1 MNTSLFK
8 SLLVGS
14 VAALLAVAC
23 GGGGGGGGGM
33 VAGVGIG
40 GSGITSVGLVT
51 AVGSITVNG
60 VKFDTQGAVVTVDGA
75 GGQDSD
81 LKVGLVT
88 TVTGTLNSDG
98 VTGTATRVDVDNE
111 LKGTLDS
118 APTITPTGGSFS
130 VFGQLVLV
138 DANTVF
144 GNATGLADFSAGTAV
159 EVSGFR
165 DASGQVRATRVEK
178 EAPAP
183 ATIEVKGAIITVN
196 SGASTFT
203 LGTLTVSFAGA
214 QQINFPAGGLSTGL
228 LVEVKGPQPSAGALA
243 ATSVE
248 VKSGELGPVSGE
260 VRLEGF
266 MNGLAGSAPNFSF
279 SVNGQNVTT
288 NTTTAYDNGTS
299 ANLANNNRVEVE
311 GQISGGVLLATKV
324 KFEEKNND
332 VRITAQVTVKST
344 TATAFTVFANPGVS
358 VTTDASTVF
367 QDKSSIQSRI
377 FGFAN
382 VQVNDWLQI
391 EAATVAGSA
400 ASVAATKVVRIDP
413 PSNLSSIL
421 QGPVDS
427 ATRVPDISIL
437 GVVGVTQPATIFLD
451 ANGNAL
457 IQATFFSQMTTT
469 ANTIVKMSGIF
480 DGRQIASVLDAQ
492 LED

>member
-14 VAALLAVAC
+14 LAALIAAC
-23 GGGGGGGGGM
+23 GGGGGGGM

-60 VKFDTQGAVVTVDGA
+60 VKFDTQGAAVTVDGA

-98 VTGTATRVDVDNE
+98 VTGKATRVDVENE

-118 APTITPTGGSFS
+118 APAITPTGGTFS

-144 GNATGLADFSAGTAV
+144 GNATALSDFFAGTPV

-165 DASGQVRATRVEK
+165 NASGQVQATRVEK
-178 EAPAP
+178 KTAVP
-183 ATIEVKGAIITVN
+183 ATIEVKGTIISVN
-196 SGASTFT
+196 NGASTFT
-203 LGTLTVSFAGA
+203 LGTLTVNFANA
-214 QQINFPAGGLSTGL
+214 QHINFPAAGLSTGL
-228 LVEVKGPQPSAGALA
+228 LVEVKGPQPSVGALA

-248 VKSGELGPVSGE
+248 VKSDGLGQVSGE

-279 SVNGQNVTT
+279 NVNGQNVTT
-288 NTTTAYDNGTS
+288 NTGTAYDSGTS

-311 GQISGGVLLATKV
+311 GQITGGVLLATKV

-344 TATAFTVFANPGVS
+344 TATTLTMFGAPGVS
-358 VTTDASTVF
+358 VTTDASTIF
-367 QDKSSIQSRI
+367 QDNSSLQLRI
-377 FGFAN
+377 FGFAD
-382 VQVNDWLQI
+382 VQVNDWLEI
-391 EAATVAGSA
+391 EAATGSA
-400 ASVAATKVVRIDP
+400 NSVAATKVVRIDA
-413 PSNLSSIL
+413 PSNLNAIL

-427 ATRVPDISIL
+427 ITRVPDISIL
-437 GVVGVTQPATIFLD
+437 GVVGVTQPATTFLD

-480 DGRQIASVLDAQ
+480 DGLRINPVVDAQ

>member
-8 SLLVGS
+8 TLLVGS
-14 VAALLAVAC
+14 LAALTTAC

-60 VKFDTQGAVVTVDGA
+60 VKFDTQGATVTVDGT

-98 VTGTATRVDVDNE
+98 VTGKATSVDVDNE

-118 APTITPTGGSFS
+118 APTITPTGGTFS

-144 GNATGLADFSAGTAV
+144 GNATGLADFIAGTAV

-165 DASGQVRATRVEK
+165 DAGGQVQATRVEK
-178 EAPAP
+178 KTAVP
-183 ATIEVKGAIITVN
+183 ATIEVKGTISNV
-196 SGASTFT
+196 SSASTFT
-203 LGTLTVSFAGA
+203 LGTLTVNFASA
-214 QQINFPAGGLSTGL
+214 QRINFPATGLLTIGL
-228 LVEVKGPQPSAGALA
+228 LVEVKGPLPSAGVLT

-248 VKSGELGPVSGE
+248 VKSGGLGQISGE

-288 NTTTAYDNGTS
+288 NSITAYDSGTS

-311 GQISGGVLLATKV
+311 GQITGGILLATKV

-344 TATAFTVFANPGVS
+344 TATTLTVFGAPGVS
-358 VTTDASTVF
+358 VTTDISTIF
-367 QDKSSIQSRI
+367 QDNSSTQLRI
-377 FGFAN
+377 FGFAD
-382 VQVNDWLQI
+382 VQLNDWLEI
-391 EAATVAGSA
+391 EAVTVTNSA
-400 ASVAATKVVRIDP
+400 NSVAATKVVRIDA

-427 ATRVPDISIL
+427 RTHLPDIFIL
-437 GVVGVTQPATIFLD
+437 GVEGVTQPVTTFLD

-469 ANTIVKMSGIF
+469 ANTIVKMSGQF
-480 DGRQIASVLDAQ
+480 TGLQITSVDQAQ